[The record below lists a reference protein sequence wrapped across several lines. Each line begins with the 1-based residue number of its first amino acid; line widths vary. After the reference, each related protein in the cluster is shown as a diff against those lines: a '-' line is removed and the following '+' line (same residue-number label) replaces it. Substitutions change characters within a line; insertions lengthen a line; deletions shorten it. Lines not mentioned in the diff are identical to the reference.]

1 MPDGHLWLIRDT
13 YTAET
18 QRAPQ
23 HVGRELR
30 LVRLG
35 VSNAEQE
42 QIHAEAE
49 AEAARKQAAHQ
60 RAARHDFWA
69 ASYQAMANRYR
80 QQEETFTHVMQDRHN
95 WEQAT
100 AASRHLANAAD
111 AELRRRHPNQRIE
124 PLRSAEPAPANLAR
138 CEEVTLGS
146 GRQIGKIAQWIHE
159 LATQRKAFRE
169 KHEQCQ
175 GLMIPSENPVRENL
189 GQAFPRQTA
198 FQREAILQPPKPEIR
213 PSAKILKVPGSATP
227 HQKQPAESRT
237 VTEKLFHVIA
247 GLEVGR
253 THCVE
258 YYRRQLAPRANCGR
272 PRRTSPAG
280 NRPDRSG

>member
-1 MPDGHLWLIRDT
+1 MTG
-13 YTAET
+13 
-18 QRAPQ
+18 
-23 HVGRELR
+23 
-30 LVRLG
+30 
-35 VSNAEQE
+35 
-42 QIHAEAE
+42 
-49 AEAARKQAAHQ
+49 
-60 RAARHDFWA
+60 
-69 ASYQAMANRYR
+69 
-80 QQEETFTHVMQDRHN
+80 
-95 WEQAT
+95 
-100 AASRHLANAAD
+100 SR
-111 AELRRRHPNQRIE
+111 P
-124 PLRSAEPAPANLAR
+124 PLHPANLAR

-146 GRQIGKIAQWIHE
+146 GRQIGEIAQWIHE

-175 GLMIPSENPVRENL
+175 GHMIPSENPSGRIS
-189 GQAFPRQTA
+189 A
-198 FQREAILQPPKPEIR
+198 R
-213 PSAKILKVPGSATP
+213 PSRAKLRSRGRRSSSRRNQRSGRQRRSSKLPRSATP